1 MVMKRYSNSSIYP
14 ISQASIESIAVNMKE
29 NGFEPNYPILVK
41 DGGIVDGWHRYQA
54 ALRAEVELVGLDFD
68 GDDTDALLHIMR
80 ANGDRRHLN
89 EGQKA
94 AAAVKIN
101 RKLGK
106 DAKAI
111 AEVARNT
118 GVNEA
123 TANRFTGYS
132 DDDLED
138 ILTGKKSQKDVKES
152 KTRKSTRQSTT
163 YTLTARQSGK
173 VANLTVVMDTSGKKL
188 LPRAFDLGLKALEE
202 ESALANGK

>member
-1 MVMKRYSNSSIYP
+1 MAMKRYSNSSVYP
-14 ISQASIESIAVNMKE
+14 ISESAIESIAVNMRE
-29 NGFEPNYPILVK
+29 NGFDPNYPILVK

-54 ALRAEVELVGLDFD
+54 ALRAEVEPVFLDFD
-68 GDDTDALLHIMR
+68 GDDNDTLLHIIR

-138 ILTGKKSQKDVKES
+138 ILTGKKTQNEVKTS
-152 KTRKSTRQSTT
+152 KAKKSSRQSTT
-163 YTLTARQSGK
+163 YTLTTRQSGK
-173 VANLTVVMDTSGKKL
+173 VANLTVVMDISGKKL
-188 LPRAFDLGLKALEE
+188 LARAFDLGLKALED
-202 ESALANGK
+202 ESAATNGK